1 MRFRARVL
9 QSGKTATGIEVPPR
23 VVDALGSGKRPA
35 VKVILKGYTYRS
47 TVATVDG
54 KFMIGVSAKVR
65 EEAGVSGG
73 DTVEVGI
80 ELDTEQRDVAVPPD
94 LATAF
99 KRDPAARKA
108 FEALSNS
115 RKQRLTLPIENAK
128 TDPTRQRNV
137 EKALTMLRNGTA

>member
-1 MRFRARVL
+1 MRFRTRIL
-9 QSGKTATGIEVPPR
+9 QSGKTATGIEVPPK

-35 VKVILKGYTYRS
+35 VKVTINGHSYRS
-47 TVATVDG
+47 TVATVNG

-73 DTVEVGI
+73 DTVEVDI
-80 ELDTEQRDVAVPPD
+80 ELDTQKREVAVPPD
-94 LATAF
+94 LAAAF
-99 KRDPAARKA
+99 RRDAAARKS

-128 TDPTRQRNV
+128 TDATRRRNV